1 VDQEVE
7 SRNTW
12 TRALGKNAW
21 LHVLLALG
29 ALLALTGV
37 AQIAPNPPQTTA
49 STASEKTAPAKSEYA
64 GDATCAECHA
74 AEAKTYFQTT
84 HYHDSSVASAKTILG
99 NFTTGENVL
108 RTPNPDLIFAM
119 IEAPDGFYQSAVD
132 IKDPQHLKGRAERFD
147 IVIGS
152 GRRGQTYLYWKDDT
166 LFELPVTYW
175 TETKEWINS
184 PGYIDGGVHF
194 DRPIYPRC
202 LECHAN
208 YFESQTPPPNRYT
221 KDSLVLGIGCERCH
235 GPGAEHVKR
244 EKSAKP
250 PAAGSAEIAIVNP
263 ARLSHERQ
271 MDMCALCHAGAGEQL
286 APALSFRPGDA
297 IADYVKIT
305 MPPPDAPVDVHGNQV
320 QALEHSKCFTSGKL
334 TCATCHNVHQ
344 TQEEANAFSKH
355 CMTCHTVA
363 ACGRFKTMGESIR
376 GKCIACHM
384 PLGRSQAL
392 TSESSGQML
401 RAQLRTHRIA
411 VYPDAGIG
419 H

>member
-1 VDQEVE
+1 V
-7 SRNTW
+7 
-12 TRALGKNAW
+12 
-21 LHVLLALG
+21 LHGLLALG
-29 ALLALTGV
+29 TLLALSCV
-37 AQIAPNPPQTTA
+37 AQVAPNPPQV
-49 STASEKTAPAKSEYA
+49 TASEKTAPAKREYA
-64 GDATCAECHA
+64 GDAACAACHA

-84 HYHDSSVASAKTILG
+84 HYHDSSEANAKTILG

-132 IKDPQHLKGRAERFD
+132 IKDPQNLKGRAERFD

-208 YFESQTPPPNRYT
+208 YFESQSPPPNRYT

-244 EKSAKP
+244 EKSARP

-263 ARLSHERQ
+263 SRLPQARQ
-271 MDMCALCHAGAGEQL
+271 MDLCALCHAGAGESL

-363 ACGRFKTMGESIR
+363 ACGRFKTMGDAIR

-419 H
+419 N

>member
-1 VDQEVE
+1 V
-7 SRNTW
+7 
-12 TRALGKNAW
+12 
-21 LHVLLALG
+21 LHGLLALG
-29 ALLALTGV
+29 TLLALSCV
-37 AQIAPNPPQTTA
+37 AQVAPNPPQV
-49 STASEKTAPAKSEYA
+49 TASEKTAPAKREYA
-64 GDATCAECHA
+64 GDAACAACHA

-84 HYHDSSVASAKTILG
+84 HYHDSSEANAKTILG

-132 IKDPQHLKGRAERFD
+132 IKDPQNLKGRAERFD

-208 YFESQTPPPNRYT
+208 YFESQTPPPNRYA

-244 EKSAKP
+244 EKSARP
-250 PAAGSAEIAIVNP
+250 PAGSAEIAIVNP
-263 ARLSHERQ
+263 SRLPQARQ
-271 MDMCALCHAGAGEQL
+271 MDLCALCHAGAGESL

-363 ACGRFKTMGESIR
+363 ACGRFKTMGEAIR

-411 VYPDAGIG
+411 VYPEAGISN
-419 H
+419 